1 MININQINIR
11 DEYSSNEGC
20 CPICFG
26 ICRRKIMSRS
36 KSVEYFCD
44 GCLYSSVYINSELNV
59 HCLVLDNSFYIKY
72 IVVNNDQHSMFIC
85 NMKDE

>member
-1 MININQINIR
+1 
-11 DEYSSNEGC
+11 
-20 CPICFG
+20 
-26 ICRRKIMSRS
+26 MSRS

-85 NMKDE
+85 NMKDEQIYNFDAGTKLTKETVAEAKRILKLKLFL